1 MVVVD
6 ALLIAIGCGFTSA
19 FVLFIPL
26 FSGSW
31 VKSYRHRLLRRCGLR
46 TQAELVS
53 KYITQFNTGFDPSH
67 SGPMANEYTMIYR
80 MRPFP
85 PGGNYFRGT
94 LRRKWRDC
102 GRVAWERAPDEEGE
116 LMEVAYWP
124 HFDDHRML
132 MLTSV
137 PTAVLDWEAEERA
150 ANPFGYLLQFQAS
163 GYFFFGCLGLG
174 VGLPVGLHG
183 AAVLPTALLGWL
195 AFVLP
200 VALMLLNGMRREHV
214 FASRAK
220 VARPLFG
227 PPPASV
233 TAIN

>member
-1 MVVVD
+1 MVD
-6 ALLIAIGCGFTSA
+6 
-19 FVLFIPL
+19 
-26 FSGSW
+26 
-31 VKSYRHRLLRRCGLR
+31 
-46 TQAELVS
+46 
-53 KYITQFNTGFDPSH
+53 
-67 SGPMANEYTMIYR
+67 EYTVTYR

-94 LRRKWRDC
+94 LTNKWRDY

-132 MLTSV
+132 VITSV
-137 PTAVLDWEAEERA
+137 PTVALDWEAEDRA
-150 ANPFGYLLQFQAS
+150 ANPFGYLRDFFGWLGF
-163 GYFFFGCLGLG
+163 FFFGFLGLG
-174 VGLPVGLHG
+174 VGLPVGAHG
-183 AAVLPTALLGWL
+183 AAVLPAALLGWL

-200 VALMLLNGMRREHV
+200 LALKMLNGMRREHV

-220 VARPLFG
+220 AARPLFG

-233 TAIN
+233 TPP